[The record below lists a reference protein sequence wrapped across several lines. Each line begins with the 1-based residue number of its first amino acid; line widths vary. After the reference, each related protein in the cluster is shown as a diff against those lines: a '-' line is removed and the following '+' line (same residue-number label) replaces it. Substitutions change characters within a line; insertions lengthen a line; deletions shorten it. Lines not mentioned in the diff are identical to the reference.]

1 MKSKA
6 SATSTR
12 PITMPRLSWEASI
25 SAALPAKPSTSGVFQ
40 DDAFDDVGD
49 VLAAVGDGL
58 EELVDHAQLH
68 HLLEVVLLA
77 EELRERRAHHPV
89 GVGLEPVD
97 LLAALEDRLRA
108 LHVG

>member
-6 SATSTR
+6 SAT
-12 PITMPRLSWEASI
+12 ITSPATTARLSWEASI
-25 SAALPAKPSTSGVFQ
+25 SAKLPPELPPSGVFQ
-40 DDAFDDVGD
+40 ADAFDDVGA

-77 EELRERRAHHPV
+77 KQLRERRAHHPV

-97 LLAALEDRLRA
+97 LLAA
-108 LHVG
+108 